1 MAIEFVKV
9 AAGMVH
15 TSAAVS
21 PDAASTNEMA
31 SISSSQ
37 EKHQEL
43 PSTHEPQQQQ
53 HFISLASVQS
63 DPSLLNLKSY
73 KHRRHNSLFSSSSV
87 DSGAATGRVGKSAS
101 GKFHHDWK
109 LGDLW
114 YSRKPLGKENLTAA
128 NDIANN
134 SPTPS
139 RNESFADDRSEDVSS
154 RRGLKKIPETRKSHR
169 DWKIGDFWHTRRH
182 ESPHVDKVEDG
193 TAADESVTSEFRS
206 SQVSGIPV
214 SAPVGDDVT
223 TGTTELDAEIVK
235 IDLSSNS
242 EHSLHYTSLGVF
254 TSSKFSSSD
263 LEESADNNNISGSS
277 PPSSQLRDTEV
288 SSK

>member
-1 MAIEFVKV
+1 
-9 AAGMVH
+9 MVH
-15 TSAAVS
+15 TSASVS
-21 PDAASTNEMA
+21 PDTASTNEMA

-87 DSGAATGRVGKSAS
+87 DSGAATGHVGKATS
-101 GKFHHDWK
+101 GRFHHDWK

-114 YSRKPLGKENLTAA
+114 YSRKSLGKENLTAG
-128 NDIANN
+128 NDVANN
-134 SPTPS
+134 SPTPG
-139 RNESFADDRSEDVSS
+139 NESFAEVRSEDVSS
-154 RRGLKKIPETRKSHR
+154 RRGLKKISETRKPHR
-169 DWKIGDFWHTRRH
+169 EWKIGDFWLTRRH
-182 ESPHVDKVEDG
+182 ESPHVNTAEDG

-206 SQVSGIPV
+206 TQVSGIPL
-214 SAPVGDDVT
+214 SAPVGDDVA
-223 TGTTELDAEIVK
+223 TGTTELDAEIVN

-263 LEESADNNNISGSS
+263 LEESADNNNINGSS
-277 PPSSQLRDTEV
+277 PPSTQLRDTEV
-288 SSK
+288 NFN

>member
-1 MAIEFVKV
+1 MAIESVKV
-9 AAGMVH
+9 AADMVH
-15 TSAAVS
+15 TSATVS

-63 DPSLLNLKSY
+63 DPSLLNFKSY

-87 DSGAATGRVGKSAS
+87 DSGAATRHVGKSAS

-114 YSRKPLGKENLTAA
+114 YSRKASGKENLTAA
-128 NDIANN
+128 NDIA
-134 SPTPS
+134 SSGPTPS
-139 RNESFADDRSEDVSS
+139 RTESFAEDRSEDVSS
-154 RRGLKKIPETRKSHR
+154 RRGLKKISETRKPHR
-169 DWKIGDFWHTRRH
+169 EWKIGDFWYTRRH
-182 ESPHVDKVEDG
+182 ESPPVDKVEDG

-206 SQVSGIPV
+206 TQVSGIPV

-263 LEESADNNNISGSS
+263 LEESADNNNINGSS

>member
-1 MAIEFVKV
+1 
-9 AAGMVH
+9 
-15 TSAAVS
+15 
-21 PDAASTNEMA
+21 
-31 SISSSQ
+31 
-37 EKHQEL
+37 
-43 PSTHEPQQQQ
+43 
-53 HFISLASVQS
+53 
-63 DPSLLNLKSY
+63 
-73 KHRRHNSLFSSSSV
+73 
-87 DSGAATGRVGKSAS
+87 
-101 GKFHHDWK
+101 
-109 LGDLW
+109 
-114 YSRKPLGKENLTAA
+114 
-128 NDIANN
+128 
-134 SPTPS
+134 
-139 RNESFADDRSEDVSS
+139 
-154 RRGLKKIPETRKSHR
+154 
-169 DWKIGDFWHTRRH
+169 
-182 ESPHVDKVEDG
+182 VDKVEDG

-263 LEESADNNNISGSS
+263 LEESADSNNISGSS